1 MKTVPN
7 QIVITVD
14 KAKADKQHLYSTI
27 NLEAIDYAAIHLKSV
42 GTFKLWLYIA
52 KNQNQYEFALSR
64 AAFLQW
70 SGVSSGTYQSAVTEL
85 KNLHYLTPSPKQ
97 ANKWI
102 FHELPNVPKEVNKA
116 EGDFFVEV
124 PEDKKQELANT
135 NRALKAFNF

>member
-7 QIVITVD
+7 QLVITVD

-70 SGVSSGTYQSAVTEL
+70 SGVSGGTYQSAVTEL
-85 KNLHYLTPSPKQ
+85 KNLHYLTPNPKQ
-97 ANKWI
+97 KNKWI
-102 FHELPNVPKEVNKA
+102 FHEIPDVPKEINKE
-116 EGDFFVEV
+116 EGDFQVEIT
-124 PEDKKQELANT
+124 ENKKQEIEKT
-135 NRALKAFNF
+135 NQSLGNFTF